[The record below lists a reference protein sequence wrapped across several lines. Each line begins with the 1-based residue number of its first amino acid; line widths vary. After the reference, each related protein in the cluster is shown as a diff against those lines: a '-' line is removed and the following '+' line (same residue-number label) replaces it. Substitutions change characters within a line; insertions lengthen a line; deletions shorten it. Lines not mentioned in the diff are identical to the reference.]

1 MENRMSVEQANKEL
15 VKELWRALD
24 ASENADVASHFAPDF
39 KWTGMAP
46 IDGSKGF
53 ESYMAEFWTPFRKSF
68 GPFQRDIHIL
78 LAGESNASPDGT
90 GSEGHWVGAT
100 GYFVG
105 TQQSSFL
112 GIPADEQPVRIR
124 WGEFLKIVD
133 AQIVDA
139 QFQLDLVD
147 WCEQRG
153 INLLPKPRG
162 ASHVYPAP
170 TAVDGVQTVRAD
182 ADATAQTLALG
193 RALIYDGLNEFDQD
207 NLESMGMRAFFHEN
221 LKWYG
226 PGGIGACLSMS
237 EFEELHQAPWLVAF
251 PDRKVQGLESLF
263 AEGNFVAGSGVAGVI
278 ASHTGPYLG
287 YPPKNAQFG
296 ISGLDFWLRTGNK
309 FTENWVFV
317 DMIKMFADMGYD
329 LLAPLRTQPD

>member
-1 MENRMSVEQANKEL
+1 MQ
-15 VKELWRALD
+15 
-24 ASENADVASHFAPDF
+24 
-39 KWTGMAP
+39 TG
-46 IDGSKGF
+46 
-53 ESYMAEFWTPFRKSF
+53 
-68 GPFQRDIHIL
+68 
-78 LAGESNASPDGT
+78 
-90 GSEGHWVGAT
+90 
-100 GYFVG
+100 
-105 TQQSSFL
+105 
-112 GIPADEQPVRIR
+112 
-124 WGEFLKIVD
+124 
-133 AQIVDA
+133 
-139 QFQLDLVD
+139 
-147 WCEQRG
+147 
-153 INLLPKPRG
+153 
-162 ASHVYPAP
+162 
-170 TAVDGVQTVRAD
+170 RAD
-182 ADATAQTLALG
+182 ADTTAQTLALG

-287 YPPKNAQFG
+287 YPPKHAQFG
-296 ISGLDFWLRTGNK
+296 VSGLDFWLRTDNK

-329 LLAPLRTQPD
+329 LLAPLRAQPD